1 MSQEYKIKK
10 CVCVRLVYLKEKERK
25 TRTRF
30 VKTRCLLTQQ
40 EEEEDCFWLFFF
52 IYI

>member
-30 VKTRCLLTQQ
+30 VKKKRIFVLYKKGKLM
-40 EEEEDCFWLFFF
+40 
-52 IYI
+52 YN